1 MQLSGSRATPGNTA
15 YGPAGSETVY
25 LLSAGAST
33 AQAIY
38 RERVDFAVCE
48 RQPELAWHG
57 AWLLYSASEGYAAAI
72 DTSQPGRAAPVDQ
85 PAQQDRRRAGHPHSR
100 RPLRHQKKP
109 SLSGE

>member
-15 YGPAGSETVY
+15 YGP
-25 LLSAGAST
+25 
-33 AQAIY
+33 
-38 RERVDFAVCE
+38 
-48 RQPELAWHG
+48 
-57 AWLLYSASEGYAAAI
+57 YAAAI